1 MVNRSNSER
10 LRGFCDGLMDRQT
23 DGRTF
28 AILESLLQLKNIG
41 LLKMGQCL
49 KLVQTSVTNQ
59 KFPHNGVV
67 EYKVGEQYD

>member
-1 MVNRSNSER
+1 MTDRR
-10 LRGFCDGLMDRQT
+10 TDRQ
-23 DGRTF
+23 TF
-28 AILESLLQLKNIG
+28 AILESLSRLKNIG

-67 EYKVGEQYD
+67 EYKVGEQND